1 MADESQAIQAINWR
15 EIFPFTH
22 IFRAFW
28 IAIHPS
34 KLVLGVLLI
43 FTLFLGGHI
52 LDAFWPTEYLPNA
65 FDVQHYEE
73 LRWAHAGGDRL
84 AQPEMPIGPK
94 IGISVLFLAYETQ
107 QASALIT
114 SAATLQ
120 TAPAIHALAN
130 FTLVGPTWLIRAHLL
145 YAVLFAAI
153 FLVLWGVFAGAIARI
168 AAVHVAR
175 DEKISVR
182 QAVSFS
188 TSKVLSFVFAPLIP
202 VIIIT
207 VFGLAIAFGALL
219 FYIPYIGPI
228 AAACLFVIWLLASF
242 LMTLAATGMIAG
254 LNLMY
259 PTIAVEGSDSFD
271 AISRSFS
278 YVFTRPWRM
287 ILYSVVALVY
297 GAFCYVFLHLFVLA
311 MLKLTH
317 LFATL
322 WLKGQPGTYFPLIW
336 PSPDLRSLIYTPAY
350 SSLKFSDRL
359 AAGIISFWIY
369 LLIALLAS
377 FVISFYFSASTI
389 IYTLMRA
396 EVDATDLGDVY
407 VDETEED
414 FGDPLPARPS
424 DTAAVV
430 PISETTPPPA
440 SSVAAPAPATV
451 PEAPPAAP

>member
-1 MADESQAIQAINWR
+1 
-15 EIFPFTH
+15 
-22 IFRAFW
+22 
-28 IAIHPS
+28 
-34 KLVLGVLLI
+34 VLLI

-52 LDAFWPTEYLPNA
+52 LDAFWPDEYLPNA
-65 FDVQHYEE
+65 FDVQQYEQ
-73 LRWAHAGGDRL
+73 LRWSHAHGDRL
-84 AQPEMPIGPK
+84 AQPQPPIGPK

-120 TAPAIHALAN
+120 AHATIHALAN
-130 FTLVGPTWLIRAHLL
+130 FTLVGPTWLIRAHLV
-145 YAVLFAAI
+145 YAILFAAI
-153 FLVLWGVFAGAIARI
+153 FLVLWGVFGGAIARI

-188 TSKVLSFVFAPLIP
+188 TSKGLSFVFAPLIP

-207 VFGLAIAFGALL
+207 IFGLAIALGALL
-219 FYIPYIGPI
+219 FYVPYIGPVV
-228 AAACLFVIWLLASF
+228 AAWFFFLSLIASF
-242 LMTLAATGMIAG
+242 VMTLAATGMIAG

-297 GAFCYVFLHLFVLA
+297 GALCYVFLHLFVLA

-322 WLKGQPGTYFPLIW
+322 WLNGQPGTYFPLIW
-336 PSPDLRSLIYTPAY
+336 PSPDLRSLSYTPVY
-350 SSLKFSDRL
+350 DSLKFSDRL

-407 VDETEED
+407 VEETDED
-414 FGDPLPARPS
+414 FGDLPPNRPG
-424 DTAAVV
+424 DAAAVV
-430 PISETTPPPA
+430 PISETSPPPPTPVIAPVSDAPPPA
-440 SSVAAPAPATV
+440 P
-451 PEAPPAAP
+451 